1 VLDAKFIASL
11 EQAFATPRG
20 WSELGVIAL
29 SLFIAWLID
38 RRIRLR
44 TENYEGLVRLGLGG
58 LNRVI
63 FPASAL
69 VLTALARAAYSYW
82 SVPLF
87 LKLAIPLLAAAA
99 VARASGYLLRS
110 LFAPSGWLRA
120 SERAIS
126 LTIWTALI
134 LHLTGALRP
143 VLQVL
148 DENTLVIGKHEISVM
163 QILSAALLISVTL
176 LLSLWIS
183 QLIEARLMRAERLDS
198 STRVVLSK
206 FLRALL
212 MVIAVFVALAAV
224 GIDLTVLSVFGGAL
238 GVGLGLGLQKL
249 ASNYLSGFTILLDR
263 SIRLNDI
270 ITIDNRT
277 GLVTGLNARYVVL
290 RMSDGIEAIVP
301 NEQLVVNVVLNHSH
315 SDRKL
320 RAAISVTIAGEDDVR
335 LAMRLMEE
343 VGTAHPRALRGE
355 DAPRAFV
362 LRLAD
367 NGIELE
373 LGVWIN
379 DPEQGLV
386 NLRSELL
393 LAVLETFRT
402 HGIHLPA
409 PQREVR
415 LVRRA

>member
-1 VLDAKFIASL
+1 
-11 EQAFATPRG
+11 
-20 WSELGVIAL
+20 
-29 SLFIAWLID
+29 
-38 RRIRLR
+38 
-44 TENYEGLVRLGLGG
+44 
-58 LNRVI
+58 
-63 FPASAL
+63 
-69 VLTALARAAYSYW
+69 
-82 SVPLF
+82 
-87 LKLAIPLLAAAA
+87 
-99 VARASGYLLRS
+99 
-110 LFAPSGWLRA
+110 LRA

-362 LRLAD
+362 LRLAE